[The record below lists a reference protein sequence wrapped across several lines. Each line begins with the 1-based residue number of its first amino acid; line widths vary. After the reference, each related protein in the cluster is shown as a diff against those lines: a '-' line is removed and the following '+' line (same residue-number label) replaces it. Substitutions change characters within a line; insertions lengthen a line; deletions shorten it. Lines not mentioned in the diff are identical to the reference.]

1 MSFLPFDN
9 SKVKLAQGEQF
20 DVMQS
25 HKIFGHEFR
34 STDVQLHLFFI
45 TLFCTTIAP
54 FGGFLVFGLKR
65 ALKKQSSGVVFPLGS
80 VIERIDCL
88 IVAGFFLLIYMN
100 SIVYKNETTLSQV
113 KTMIS
118 NLSPEMKTQLLD
130 RMKTLEGISI

>member
-1 MSFLPFDN
+1 
-9 SKVKLAQGEQF
+9 
-20 DVMQS
+20 MQS
-25 HKIFGHEFR
+25 HNIFGHEFKF
-34 STDVQLHLFFI
+34 TDVQLHLFFI
-45 TLFCTTIAP
+45 TLFCTIIAP

-65 ALKKQSSGVVFPLGS
+65 ALRKQSSGVAFPLGS

-100 SIVYKNETTLSQV
+100 SIVYKDETTFSHV

-118 NLSPEMKTQLLD
+118 NLSPDMKLQLLE